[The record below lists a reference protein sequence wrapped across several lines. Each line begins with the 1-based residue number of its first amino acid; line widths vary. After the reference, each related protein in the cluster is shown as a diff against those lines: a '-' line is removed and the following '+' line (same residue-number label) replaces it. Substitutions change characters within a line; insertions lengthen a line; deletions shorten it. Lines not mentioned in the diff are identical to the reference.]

1 MLIWGET
8 TAPSSDALNLQ
19 VGNCPDSEAPSLE
32 GGGGRTKRRGAGASE
47 AEGQGVAD
55 EMRREKGSVSV
66 WLRCFSATQAKGSQ
80 GKCTTR
86 YA

>member
-32 GGGGRTKRRGAGASE
+32 GGGGE
-47 AEGQGVAD
+47 AESG
-55 EMRREKGSVSV
+55 EHSPLSPEESP
-66 WLRCFSATQAKGSQ
+66 
-80 GKCTTR
+80 
-86 YA
+86 